1 VQCGGTLAVSSH
13 HLEVA
18 KSVKITLPVSE
29 GFLAG
34 IMTISEKKNILSNLS
49 RVKWTLK
56 TKVIMVVVAAVL
68 ITTAVIVAVSLY
80 IMKRDIR
87 NLIGDQQ
94 YTTIKMIATAL
105 DESFHTRRI
114 ALRSLSQ
121 GLPAAAYNDR
131 EQLQTYLAGHT
142 SLTDMFFNFS
152 VFDAKGELI
161 GNFIDQSAIGKFNVA
176 DREYM
181 RRTLEKKQGVISEPL
196 RSQLSQRAIV
206 LMTEPVLDDRG
217 EVALVFV
224 GSIDLQQAN
233 FLGQF
238 TNAKFGKSGF
248 IFVLTAKGI
257 IVDHIDKG
265 RVLQHANSVGGKSN
279 GTDRALAGFEGSM
292 EGVNRNNQPALFS
305 FKRMTT
311 TDWIIGSIYL
321 KDEAFSP
328 VRDIQNKALVVSL
341 SLALAAG
348 WLAWLIMSRLIDPL
362 HQLHEHIQ
370 KIRADKAYD
379 EIPLSYRDDEI
390 GDLGSAFNALMRER
404 KDAESELDQAR
415 LNLESM
421 NKALERLAMEDDLTG
436 LANRR
441 QFDLSLQEEF
451 SRAMRNGD
459 SLALVMIDVDHF
471 KQYNDIYGHLAGDQ
485 CLRKVGR
492 VIKAQQARAGDLMAR
507 YGGEEVAIL
516 LPGADEAGAI
526 AVADRI
532 RVAVRQ
538 LGLLHEGNEAGIVTI
553 SAGVSAFVPIR
564 DVDAADKLM
573 RAADKALYLAKSEGR
588 DCIRSSSDL

>member
-1 VQCGGTLAVSSH
+1 MARPASR
-13 HLEVA
+13 E
-18 KSVKITLPVSE
+18 
-29 GFLAG
+29 FLAC
-34 IMTISEKKNILSNLS
+34 ITIISEKKNILSHLL
-49 RVKWTLK
+49 RLKWTLK

-68 ITTAVIVAVSLY
+68 VTTAVIVSVSLY
-80 IMKRDIR
+80 IMKRDIKH
-87 NLIGDQQ
+87 LIGDQQ
-94 YTTIKMIATAL
+94 YTTIKMISTAL

-114 ALRSLSQ
+114 TLRSLSQ
-121 GLPAAAYNDR
+121 GLPAAAYHDHQ
-131 EQLQTYLAGHT
+131 QLQTFLASHT
-142 SLTDMFFNFS
+142 SLTEMFFNLS
-152 VFDAKGELI
+152 VFDADGNLLA
-161 GNFIDQSAIGKFNVA
+161 NFIDNSAVGKFNVA

-206 LMTEPVLDDRG
+206 LMTEPVFDDRG
-217 EVALVFV
+217 DVALIFV

-238 TNAKFGKSGF
+238 TNTKVGRNGF
-248 IFVLTAKGI
+248 IYVITSKGI

-265 RVLQHANSVGGKSN
+265 RILQHANSIGGKSG
-279 GTDRALAGFEGSM
+279 GTDRALDGFEGSM
-292 EGVNRNNQPALFS
+292 EGVNRNNQPALFA
-305 FKRMTT
+305 FKRMKS

-321 KDEAFSP
+321 QEEAFLP
-328 VRDIQNKALVVSL
+328 VREIQKRALLVSL
-341 SLALAAG
+341 SLAAVAG

-362 HQLHEHIQ
+362 HQLHGHIQ
-370 KIRADKAYD
+370 KIRTAKTYD
-379 EIPLSYRDDEI
+379 EVPLSYRHDEI
-390 GDLGSAFNALMRER
+390 GDLGSAFNSLMRER
-404 KDAESELDQAR
+404 KDADLELDQAR
-415 LNLESM
+415 VNLEGM
-421 NKALERLAMEDDLTG
+421 NKTLERLALEDDLTG

-451 SRAMRNGD
+451 SRAMRNGH

-492 VIKAQQARAGDLMAR
+492 VIKGQQTRPGDLMAR

-516 LPGADEAGAI
+516 LPGADDGGAM
-526 AVADRI
+526 AVAERI
-532 RVAVRQ
+532 RIAVRQ

-564 DVDAADKLM
+564 DVDAPDKLM

-588 DCIRSSSDL
+588 DCIRSSSDLPPADV

>member
-1 VQCGGTLAVSSH
+1 MLRKQ
-13 HLEVA
+13 
-18 KSVKITLPVSE
+18 
-29 GFLAG
+29 GFLAR
-34 IMTISEKKNILSNLS
+34 ITIISEKKNILSNLL
-49 RVKWTLK
+49 RLKWTLK

-68 ITTAVIVAVSLY
+68 VTTAVIVAVSLY
-80 IMKRDIR
+80 VMKRDIKH
-87 NLIGDQQ
+87 LIGDQQ
-94 YTTIKMIATAL
+94 YTTTKMIATAL
-105 DESFHTRRI
+105 DESFHTRRVT
-114 ALRSLSQ
+114 LRSLSQ
-121 GLPAAAYNDR
+121 GLPASAHHDR
-131 EQLQTYLAGHT
+131 QQLQTYLASHT
-142 SLTDMFFNFS
+142 SLTEMFFNFS
-152 VFDAKGELI
+152 VFDADGNLLA
-161 GNFIDQSAIGKFNVA
+161 NFIDNSAVGKFNVA

-217 EVALVFV
+217 DVALVFV

-233 FLGQF
+233 FLGRF
-238 TNAKFGKSGF
+238 TNAKVGRSGF
-248 IFVLTAKGI
+248 VFVLTSRGI

-265 RVLQHANSVGGKSN
+265 RILQHADSVGGKSG
-279 GTDRALAGFEGSM
+279 GTDRALGGFEGSM
-292 EGVNRNNQPALFS
+292 EGVSRNNQPALFA
-305 FKRMTT
+305 FKRMTS

-321 KDEAFSP
+321 QEDAFLP
-328 VRDIQNKALVVSL
+328 AREIQKRALLVSL
-341 SLALAAG
+341 SLAVVAG

-362 HQLHEHIQ
+362 HQLHGHIQ
-370 KIRADKAYD
+370 KIRAAKTYD
-379 EIPLSYRDDEI
+379 EVPLSYRHDEI
-390 GDLGSAFNALMRER
+390 GDLGSAFNSLMRER
-404 KDAESELDQAR
+404 KDADLELEQAR
-415 LNLESM
+415 MNLEGM
-421 NKALERLAMEDDLTG
+421 NKALERLALEDDLTG

-451 SRAMRNGD
+451 SRAMRGGD
-459 SLALVMIDVDHF
+459 SLGLVMVDVDHF

-492 VIKAQQARAGDLMAR
+492 VIKGQQNRPGDLMAR

-516 LPGADEAGAI
+516 LPGADEAGAM
-526 AVADRI
+526 AVAERI

-564 DVDAADKLM
+564 DVDVPDKLM

-588 DCIRSSSDL
+588 DRIRSSSDLPPSDV

>member
-1 VQCGGTLAVSSH
+1 MTMLRKQ
-13 HLEVA
+13 
-18 KSVKITLPVSE
+18 
-29 GFLAG
+29 GFLAR
-34 IMTISEKKNILSNLS
+34 ITIISEKKNILSNLL
-49 RVKWTLK
+49 RLKWTLK

-68 ITTAVIVAVSLY
+68 VTTAVIVAVSLY
-80 IMKRDIR
+80 VMKRDIKH
-87 NLIGDQQ
+87 LIGDQQ
-94 YTTIKMIATAL
+94 YTTTKMIATAL
-105 DESFHTRRI
+105 DESFHTRRVT
-114 ALRSLSQ
+114 LRSLSQ
-121 GLPAAAYNDR
+121 GLPASAHHDR
-131 EQLQTYLAGHT
+131 QQLQTYLASHT
-142 SLTDMFFNFS
+142 SLTEMFFNFS
-152 VFDAKGELI
+152 VFDADGNLLA
-161 GNFIDQSAIGKFNVA
+161 NFIDNSAVGKFNVA

-217 EVALVFV
+217 DVALVFV

-233 FLGQF
+233 FLGRF
-238 TNAKFGKSGF
+238 TNAKVGRSGF
-248 IFVLTAKGI
+248 VFVLTSRGI

-265 RVLQHANSVGGKSN
+265 RILQHADSVGGKSG

-292 EGVNRNNQPALFS
+292 EGVSRNNQPALFA
-305 FKRMTT
+305 FKRMTS

-321 KDEAFSP
+321 QEDAFLP
-328 VRDIQNKALVVSL
+328 AREIQKRALLVSL
-341 SLALAAG
+341 SLAVVAG

-362 HQLHEHIQ
+362 HQLHGHIQ
-370 KIRADKAYD
+370 KIRAAKTYD
-379 EIPLSYRDDEI
+379 EVPLSYRHDEI
-390 GDLGSAFNALMRER
+390 GDLGSAFNSLMRER
-404 KDAESELDQAR
+404 KDADLELEQAR
-415 LNLESM
+415 MNLEGM
-421 NKALERLAMEDDLTG
+421 NKALERLALEDDLTG

-451 SRAMRNGD
+451 SRAMRGGD
-459 SLALVMIDVDHF
+459 SLGLVMVDVDHF

-492 VIKAQQARAGDLMAR
+492 VIKGQQNRPGDLMAR

-516 LPGADEAGAI
+516 LPGADEAGAM
-526 AVADRI
+526 AVAERI

-564 DVDAADKLM
+564 DVDVPDKLM

-588 DCIRSSSDL
+588 DRIRSSSDLPPSDV